1 MAMQFQRATK
11 KACKLRV
18 AIYGPAGA
26 GKTYTALRMA
36 KGIGGRVAVIDT
48 EAGTSEK
55 YADRFEFDV
64 LKLEQPTIDRMIEAW
79 KAAVD
84 AGYRVVVVDSLSHV
98 WQELLDELDRATKA
112 SKSQNSFRQWAE
124 FTPKQRRFIKAMLR
138 TPFHLICTMRAKTE
152 WAVSDGRE
160 GKSAPQRL
168 GLAPVQG
175 KEIEFEFDVLGVMTT
190 DHYLTVEKDRTGRLQ
205 DAILEKP
212 GEEFGAELCQWA
224 ESGELPERETP
235 KDEPPATKP
244 APAKQSGGSPKAT
257 GRVLGDKGED
267 RIAARLAPLK
277 LGVGDLRKGLTAAGH
292 KIPGGAPATW
302 PADLGPHIAA
312 WLDMADAK
320 AKERG
325 AKATAAPKGGR
336 GAPKGGR
343 GAPKGSKPAT
353 GRSGRQKPAEE
364 ITPEEAEAALE
375 EEPIDPD
382 PAADGDPVDPP
393 HDDDEPQF

>member
-36 KGIGGRVAVIDT
+36 KGIGGPVAVIDT

-55 YADRFEFDV
+55 YADRFDFDV

-224 ESGELPERETP
+224 ESGELPEREPP
-235 KDEPPATKP
+235 KDEPAAKP
-244 APAKQSGGSPKAT
+244 ASAKQSGEAPKAEGPT
-257 GRVLGDKGED
+257 LGKAGET

-277 LGVGDLRKGLTAAGH
+277 LGVGDLRKGLTEAGH
-292 KIPGGAPATW
+292 KIPAGAPATW
-302 PADLGPHIAA
+302 PLALGPHIAA
-312 WLDMADAK
+312 WFDIADAK
-320 AKERG
+320 AKERA
-325 AKATAAPKGGR
+325 AKAKDGAKGGR
-336 GAPKGGR
+336 GAPKS
-343 GAPKGSKPAT
+343 SKPAT
-353 GRSGRQKPAEE
+353 GRHGRQKQAEE
-364 ITPEEAEAALE
+364 ITPEEADAALE

-382 PAADGDPVDPP
+382 PAAEGDPVDPP
-393 HDDDEPQF
+393 HDDGEPQF